1 MNKMNNVPPEL
12 PKKYRMSVFPESIDF
27 IIPGFDRIYLPC
39 KNGTLALKKR
49 DCSEWYHEFVDKC
62 VAACGRQFLPIY
74 RMSDGEFLFLLG
86 EQPLDERWPIK
97 QKIRIRLG
105 MIKEKLLLKGG
116 LGPFTQGHYHSG
128 EYSAEEWR
136 MARIEQPPLI
146 RKISE
151 KGILALH
158 LNYVHIPFAERYW
171 PALDKWLQEHRIMIN
186 HDNYYPFYFVYAML
200 TGPRRRELLK
210 DRRILVVNGAQ
221 GEKRHQIIEGL
232 KREGASQVHWCPIS
246 LKRSLYDTVDMKPYI
261 GKVDLAMVG
270 AGIGK
275 SNILVQMEPLNVP
288 CIDAGFVF
296 EVWADP
302 KNKWARVVCASDD
315 DYAEAEKASTGN
327 KL

>member
-1 MNKMNNVPPEL
+1 MNNVTLEL
-12 PKKYRMSVFPESIDF
+12 PKKYHMSLFPESIDF
-27 IIPGFDRIYLPC
+27 IIPGFERVFLPC
-39 KNGTLALKKR
+39 KNLTLALKMR
-49 DCSEWYHEFVDKC
+49 DCGEWYHEFVDKC
-62 VAACGRQFLPIY
+62 IAACGRQFLPIY

-86 EQPLDERWPIK
+86 EQPLDERLSFK
-97 QKIRIRLG
+97 QKMRIRLG

-136 MARIEQPPLI
+136 RAQTEQPALI

-151 KGILALH
+151 RGILALH

-171 PALDKWLQEHRIMIN
+171 AELDKWLKKNRIMIN
-186 HDNYYPFYFVYAML
+186 DGNYYPFYFVYAML
-200 TGPRRRELLK
+200 TGPRRGELLK
-210 DRRILVVNGAQ
+210 DRRVLVVNGAEGDKKQ
-221 GEKRHQIIEGL
+221 NIISGL
-232 KREGASQVHWCPIS
+232 KREGVAEVLWCPIS
-246 LKRSLYDTVDMKPYI
+246 LMRSLYDTVDMTPYL

-275 SNILVQMEPLNVP
+275 SNILLQMEPLNVP

-302 KNKWARVVCASDD
+302 KNKWGRVLCASND
-315 DYAEAEKASTGN
+315 DYAEVEKAVAESN
-327 KL
+327 A